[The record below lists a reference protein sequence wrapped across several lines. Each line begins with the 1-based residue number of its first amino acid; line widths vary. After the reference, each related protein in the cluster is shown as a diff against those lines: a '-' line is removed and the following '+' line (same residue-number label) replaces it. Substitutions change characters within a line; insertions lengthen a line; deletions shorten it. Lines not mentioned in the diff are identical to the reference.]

1 MKKEDNGV
9 KSGEAMAIPAAPLP
23 SGIGREV
30 GGGGGRGMDCG
41 IVGDQSMIL
50 VLAGMMK
57 RRREGRLG

>member
-30 GGGGGRGMDCG
+30 GGGGGGKGR
-41 IVGDQSMIL
+41 IVEL
-50 VLAGMMK
+50 
-57 RRREGRLG
+57 